1 MNYSASLNGTWRKL
15 LSRHKHTLY
24 GIAAI
29 LLWAC
34 LMGLTRTVAEQF
46 GPIGGAALIYTVAS
60 LFLMAVMGVPK
71 LSSFSPKYLIIG
83 GALFVSYE
91 ICLALALG
99 MANDRHQALQMA
111 VVNYLWPALTVL
123 LAVLISRKP
132 VNILVY
138 PSIALAFIGVA
149 WTITGDDGLS
159 VSAIAANVA
168 TNPVT
173 YSMAFIGAIIWAV
186 YCNVTKSLANGQN
199 AITVFFIMTAISLW
213 VKYAISDE
221 SALQFTLSSTM
232 NLVLTGIVMG
242 SGYALWNVAI
252 LRGNMMLLA
261 TLSYFT
267 PVFSTLLSSAI
278 LGVALGISFWQGVVM
293 VTVGSLVCWW
303 VTRSKKNTES
313 NEPLLSQK
321 ISHENE
327 A

>member
-1 MNYSASLNGTWRKL
+1 MVQ
-15 LSRHKHTLY
+15 HKHTLF
-24 GIAAI
+24 GVAAI

-34 LMGLTRTVAEQF
+34 LTGLTRTVAEQF

-60 LFLMAVMGVPK
+60 IFLILVMGVPK
-71 LSSFSPKYLIIG
+71 LKSFSLKYVIVG

-99 MANDRHQALQMA
+99 MANTRHQALEMA

-123 LAVLISRKP
+123 LAVIVSRKP
-132 VNILVY
+132 TSLLVY
-138 PSIALAFIGVA
+138 PSIVLAFIGVA
-149 WTITGDDGLS
+149 WTITGDIGLS
-159 VSAIAANVA
+159 VAGIAANVA

-173 YSMAFIGAIIWAV
+173 YTMAFAGAIIWAV

-199 AITVFFIMTAISLW
+199 AIILFFIMTAAALW

-221 SALQFTLSSTM
+221 GAMQFSLSSTL
-232 NLVLTGIVMG
+232 NLILTGIVMG

-267 PVFSTLLSSAI
+267 PVISTLLSSVI
-278 LGVALGISFWQGVVM
+278 LGVVLGASFWQGVIM
-293 VTVGSLVCWW
+293 VTIGSLICWW
-303 VTRSKKNTES
+303 VTRTKPDKSQSAIKK
-313 NEPLLSQK
+313 PLVSD
-321 ISHENE
+321 
-327 A
+327 